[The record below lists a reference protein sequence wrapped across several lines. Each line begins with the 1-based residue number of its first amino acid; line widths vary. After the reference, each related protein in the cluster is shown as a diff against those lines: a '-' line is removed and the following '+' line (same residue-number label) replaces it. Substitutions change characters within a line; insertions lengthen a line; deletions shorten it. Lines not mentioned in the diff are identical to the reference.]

1 MPLFPVRRTDKPMMA
16 ADTEREQRKS
26 FGGFSFVC
34 VCVCVF
40 SKIFSRQFLFLGIF
54 QSVLVCIAWIVAH
67 ALWGDTGLSASK
79 LDFPPHRQTHS
90 EKRTPRA
97 VKSKDVEMLL

>member
-34 VCVCVF
+34 VCVC
-40 SKIFSRQFLFLGIF
+40 FL
-54 QSVLVCIAWIVAH
+54 
-67 ALWGDTGLSASK
+67 
-79 LDFPPHRQTHS
+79 
-90 EKRTPRA
+90 
-97 VKSKDVEMLL
+97 